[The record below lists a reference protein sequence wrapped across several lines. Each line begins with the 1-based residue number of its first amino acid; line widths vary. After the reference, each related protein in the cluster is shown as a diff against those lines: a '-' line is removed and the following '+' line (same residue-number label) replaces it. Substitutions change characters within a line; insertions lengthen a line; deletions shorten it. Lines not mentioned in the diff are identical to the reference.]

1 MKTWFT
7 LRHVIVISVIA
18 FSSLQSC
25 SLLANDKTKLPV
37 IGWID
42 SNCFAVAKKAIPSK
56 TEIFVVTLDG
66 PQKITSAKIVGAAK
80 TDTCGPLAADR
91 SANNISQGLS
101 FYEIS
106 PKSPFGLAIGI
117 IGNIRKTKV
126 KGDAVFADING
137 DGKLE
142 QFSMCATSEG
152 LSFDIWKSKPFKQK
166 PIWSGYYY
174 LGYDVD
180 RTCP

>member
-1 MKTWFT
+1 MKSWFS
-7 LRHVIVISVIA
+7 LRLGIVITVLVIA
-18 FSSLQSC
+18 FLQSC
-25 SLLANDKTKLPV
+25 TLLAKDKSKLPV

-42 SNCFAVAKKAIPSK
+42 SNCFAVAKKDITNK
-56 TEIFVVTLDG
+56 TEIFIVTLDG
-66 PQKITSAKIVGAAK
+66 PQKITSAKIIGAAK

-91 SANNISQGLS
+91 IANNISQGLS

-106 PKSPFGLAIGI
+106 AKSPFGLAIGI
-117 IGNIRKTKV
+117 IGNIGKSNV
-126 KGDAVFADING
+126 KGDAVFADITG

-152 LSFDIWKSKPFKQK
+152 LSFDIWKSKPFKGK

-174 LGYDVD
+174 LGYDVE